1 VLIATFGRSRGFFER
16 HFMTSFHDLGLAE
29 PLTLALDAEGYK
41 LPTPIQSGAIPVM
54 LEGRD
59 VLGIAQTG
67 TGKTAAFALP
77 LLHHIHTVKQS
88 PRPRSCRVLVLT
100 PTRELAVQVS
110 DSFATYGRQMRF
122 KRANIFGGVGH
133 NPQIYAMS
141 RGVDVLVA
149 TPGRLLDLM
158 NQGHV
163 RLDGVERF
171 VLDEADRMLAMGFI
185 QDVRKIVSRLPEK
198 RQTVMFSATMP
209 DQIASLAQS
218 ILHNPHRIEV
228 NPESSTVERITQSV
242 LFVGRADKR
251 AVLEHLFEANGIE
264 RALIFTR
271 TKHGA
276 NRLAEQL
283 DRQGFAASAIHG
295 NKSQG
300 ARQQA
305 LNEFREGKLR
315 ALVATDIAARGIDVD
330 GLTHVINYELPN
342 EPESYV
348 HRIGRTARAGAD
360 GTAISLCELEEV
372 AYLRDIEKSIRQSVP
387 VVGDHP
393 WHCQVSHDLHQ
404 SKRPA
409 PRPKRGGATNRNNQ
423 DQTPSYAGRGPSRFN
438 SGRPANDQ
446 GPQDREARPY
456 RGRSDRPQA
465 DRFGDDRPRGDRPQ
479 ADRFGG
485 DRPRTDRPAG
495 DRPRGDRP
503 AGDRPRGDR
512 PQADRFGGDR
522 PRTDRPAGDRPRGDR
537 PQADRF
543 GGDRPRG
550 ERPAGDRPRG
560 DRPQADRFGGDRP
573 RADRPR
579 GDRPSGDRPRADRPA
594 GDRPRSDRPRS
605 DRPARDA
612 NGASP
617 RNSHDNKPKA
627 AAGPGAKSSANTN
640 RKPRPAGK
648 DVVGNG
654 GGWGRPQR
662 RAR

>member
-1 VLIATFGRSRGFFER
+1 
-16 HFMTSFHDLGLAE
+16 
-29 PLTLALDAEGYK
+29 
-41 LPTPIQSGAIPVM
+41 
-54 LEGRD
+54 
-59 VLGIAQTG
+59 
-67 TGKTAAFALP
+67 
-77 LLHHIHTVKQS
+77 
-88 PRPRSCRVLVLT
+88 VLVLT

-185 QDVRKIVSRLPEK
+185 QDVRKIVARLPEN

-228 NPESSTVERITQSV
+228 SPESSTVERINQSV

-393 WHCQVSHDLHQ
+393 WHCHASHDLHQ

-409 PRPKRGGATNRNNQ
+409 PRPKRGGATNRGNQ
-423 DQTPSYAGRGPSRFN
+423 DQTPSYAGRGGPARGGPARGGPGGPGRFN
-438 SGRPANDQ
+438 SRPANDQ
-446 GPQDREARPY
+446 GPQDREDRPF
-456 RGRSDRPQA
+456 RARSDRPQA
-465 DRFGDDRPRGDRPQ
+465 DRFATGDRPRGDRP
-479 ADRFGG
+479 A
-485 DRPRTDRPAG
+485 
-495 DRPRGDRP
+495 GDRP

-522 PRTDRPAGDRPRGDR
+522 PRGDRPTGD
-537 PQADRF
+537 
-543 GGDRPRG
+543 
-550 ERPAGDRPRG
+550 RPAGDRPRG

-573 RADRPR
+573 RADRPA
-579 GDRPSGDRPRADRPA
+579 GDRPRGDRPA

-605 DRPARDA
+605 DRPARAA
-612 NGASP
+612 NGAAP
-617 RNSHDNKPKA
+617 RTSHDNKPKA
-627 AAGPGAKSSANTN
+627 AAGPGAKSPANAN

-648 DVVGNG
+648 DVAGKG